1 MSRAAILL
9 LVLSPLL
16 AQDRPPA
23 PAEARAIEVVLF
35 EGDKA
40 QVSCE
45 AEVPGEEV
53 VEVILPSLAVPE
65 SVSIVDD
72 GRPVASFGVERD
84 VMVSETAR
92 TPKNGATAEEPVV
105 PRKRNVLR
113 WRSAK
118 KEPRKVAIAWLA
130 RGLGWSARYRL
141 AVAPDGTLRL
151 SLSAAV
157 VNGDL
162 PLPGVKLRFRY
173 GPGGSSELDAASKG
187 TRRELAWLA
196 ARYWTSQAPDAPVAP
211 SYEIAVEGAHDVA
224 PNGVTVLA
232 LWPEAD
238 LPVEA
243 FACWA
248 SSIAL
253 SPAAVWRVENSRKEP
268 LPRGHVDAYR
278 DGALLGGDE
287 MPFTPPGRH
296 AFLTVVD
303 AGEVAVEK
311 RLDLIETKPLDDAHR
326 DYKWHHVFRLVA
338 RNLGKAP
345 AAVLVLD
352 PSYKDPLALT
362 RTPAPEVDDG
372 RFQAWRLSIPASQE
386 ATIGLEFHSYHAY
399 QK

>member
-1 MSRAAILL
+1 
-9 LVLSPLL
+9 
-16 AQDRPPA
+16 
-23 PAEARAIEVVLF
+23 
-35 EGDKA
+35 
-40 QVSCE
+40 
-45 AEVPGEEV
+45 
-53 VEVILPSLAVPE
+53 
-65 SVSIVDD
+65 
-72 GRPVASFGVERD
+72 
-84 VMVSETAR
+84 
-92 TPKNGATAEEPVV
+92 
-105 PRKRNVLR
+105 
-113 WRSAK
+113 
-118 KEPRKVAIAWLA
+118 
-130 RGLGWSARYRL
+130 
-141 AVAPDGTLRL
+141 
-151 SLSAAV
+151 
-157 VNGDL
+157 
-162 PLPGVKLRFRY
+162 
-173 GPGGSSELDAASKG
+173 
-187 TRRELAWLA
+187 
-196 ARYWTSQAPDAPVAP
+196 
-211 SYEIAVEGAHDVA
+211 EIAVEGAHDVA